1 MAMTNANWQ
10 NMSFLFF
17 ALCAIRAKNQKHEV
31 GSFEVDASS
40 MLKI

>member
-1 MAMTNANWQ
+1 MTNANWQ

-17 ALCAIRAKNQKHEV
+17 VLCAIKNKEQETWGF